1 MQTASTSAE
10 KGSGNRSDLRMFL
23 GELPNQPSDLADS
36 FWSRVVAR
44 YGSSEGDELGNVL
57 SALERHK
64 LCGT

>member
-1 MQTASTSAE
+1 
-10 KGSGNRSDLRMFL
+10 MFL